1 MHARWG
7 DDVQFI
13 EVLIRQAHP
22 GPDTPPYRTFE
33 EKLADGRRYKDVE
46 GLPWPLLVDDLEGT
60 VHQAYGGL
68 ADPTYLIDV
77 DGRVAFYDTWTH
89 APTLHRAI
97 ETLLRQGGRGVVGK
111 GTDRVPHVLPAMT
124 DGWRGIRRGL
134 PQSFTDLEAAAP
146 GMGTGLWLGHKARP
160 LLAPLTL
167 RARPLPLA
175 VRLALAFAAGWLA
188 GRVARRASR
197 G

>member
-1 MHARWG
+1 M
-7 DDVQFI
+7 

-22 GPDTPPYRTFE
+22 GPDAPAYRTFE
-33 EKLADGRRYKDVE
+33 EKLADARRYKDE
-46 GLPWPLLVDDLEGT
+46 ERLPWPLLVDDLEGT

-77 DGRVAFYDTWTH
+77 DGRIAFYDTWTH

-97 ETLLRQGGRGVVGK
+97 SELLRQGGRGAVGK
-111 GTDRVPHVLPAMT
+111 GTDRVPHMLPALT

-134 PQSFTDLEAAAP
+134 PQSFTDLETAAP
-146 GMGTGLWLGHKARP
+146 GSGTGLWLAHRARP

-175 VRLALAFAAGWLA
+175 VRLALAFGAGWLA
-188 GRVARRASR
+188 ARVARRASR